1 MRSANELA
9 TPFSGAFAE
18 AGVGF
23 AVKTNLISKLKN
35 LIGIKDRLITL
46 QIPFRRQC
54 NATVISKYASTI
66 TNKEE
71 INVKF
76 YKELGNVIEGV
87 TEADKL

>member
-1 MRSANELA
+1 MY
-9 TPFSGAFAE
+9 
-18 AGVGF
+18 F

-46 QIPFRRQC
+46 QLPFRGKC

-71 INVKF
+71 IKVKF
-76 YKELGNVIEGV
+76 YKELGNVVEGV
-87 TEADKL
+87 TEEDKL